1 MLLKFGNAYLT
12 KVKWYKQRLDNKTI
26 SLHDNI
32 LHNWLQESLTSQKKK
47 QTMLKFLITG
57 FVKVI
62 PHRSQQNKAYQ
73 PKNKFNQTKVIC
85 NRRLHTKDILV

>member
-12 KVKWYKQRLDNKTI
+12 KVKWYKQPLDNKTI

-32 LHNWLQESLTSQKKK
+32 LHWLQESLTSQKRK
-47 QTMLKFLITG
+47 QTMLKNFITD

-62 PHRSQQNKAYQ
+62 LHRSQEKKAYQ
-73 PKNKFNQTKVIC
+73 PNNKLTRAKVIC